1 MIFSK
6 ELTAEE
12 FNPDVIL
19 NSGQVFRMKRET
31 AGADGTPDTYSACSG
46 DNDIYFYL
54 NKDTD
59 TWDFVCEEE
68 QWDFWQRYFDF
79 ETDYVKFNKAIR
91 TSQDKFLKESLKD
104 SFGMR
109 ILRQDLWEVFISY
122 VISQNNNIPKI
133 KKSIQILCDR
143 YSDGIH
149 FPKPETLAFI
159 HEAELMDGTA
169 LGYRADYIIG
179 ISKSVVEGKLNIE
192 AISQLPYDQ
201 AFKALLEIKG
211 IGPKVA
217 NCIMLYGFHF
227 MESYP
232 IDTWMKKIIKEDYME
247 YTQNEYLEYINST
260 YPGFQGYVQ
269 QLQFYHKRRGAAK
282 K

>member
-1 MIFSK
+1 MVFSK
-6 ELTAEE
+6 SLSAEE
-12 FNPDVIL
+12 FNPEVIM

-31 AGADGTPDTYSACSG
+31 PGADGMPDTYSACSG
-46 DNDIYFYL
+46 DNDVYFYL
-54 NKDTD
+54 NKEND
-59 TWDFVCEEE
+59 TWDFVCEED

-79 ETDYVKFNKAIR
+79 GTDYVAFNDSVRA
-91 TSQDKFLKESLKD
+91 SSDKFLKESLMD

-122 VISQNNNIPKI
+122 IISQNNNIPKI
-133 KKSIQILCDR
+133 KKSIQVLCDR

-149 FPKPETLAFI
+149 FPKPEVLAFI
-159 HEAELMDGTA
+159 PESELMDGTA

-179 ISKSVVEGKLNIE
+179 VSKGVLDGSINLEQM
-192 AISQLPYDQ
+192 ASLPYEEAYDSLI
-201 AFKALLEIKG
+201 KIKG

-232 IDTWMKKIIKEDYME
+232 IDTWMKKIITEDYSS
-247 YTQNEYLEYINST
+247 YSKDEYLNYINES
-260 YPGFQGYVQ
+260 YSGFQGYIQ
-269 QLQFYHKRRGAAK
+269 QLQFYHKRK
-282 K
+282 KK

>member
-6 ELTAEE
+6 SLTAEE
-12 FNPDVIL
+12 FNPEVIM
-19 NSGQVFRMKRET
+19 NSGQVFRMKKET
-31 AGADGTPDTYSACSG
+31 NGTDGIPDTYSACSG

-54 NKDTD
+54 NTKND
-59 TWDFVCEEE
+59 TWDFVCEED

-79 ETDYVKFNKAIR
+79 DTDYVAYNNKIR
-91 TSQDKFLKESLKD
+91 KSSDKFLKDALKD

-133 KKSIQILCDR
+133 KKSIQILCER

-149 FPKPETLAFI
+149 FPKPEVLAFVP
-159 HEAELMDGTA
+159 ETELMDGTA

-179 ISKSVVEGKLNIE
+179 ISKAVMEGRLDIE
-192 AISQLPYDQ
+192 AISQLPYEQ
-201 AFKALLEIKG
+201 AYEKLLEIKG

-232 IDTWMKKIIKEDYME
+232 IDTWMKKIINEDYKD
-247 YTQNEYLEYINST
+247 YSKNDYLEYINSS
-260 YPGFQGYVQ
+260 YGGFLGYVQ
-269 QLQFYHKRRGAAK
+269 QLQFYHKRK
-282 K
+282 TK

>member
-1 MIFSK
+1 MVFSK
-6 ELTAEE
+6 CLTAEE
-12 FNPDVIL
+12 FNPEVIM
-19 NSGQVFRMKRET
+19 NSGQVFRMKKET
-31 AGADGTPDTYSACSG
+31 KGADGIPDTYSACSG
-46 DNDIYFYL
+46 DNDVYFYL
-54 NKDTD
+54 NKELD
-59 TWDFVCEEE
+59 TWEFVCEEN
-68 QWDFWQRYFDF
+68 QWKFWQNYFDF
-79 ETDYVKFNKAIR
+79 ETDYVAYNNIIR
-91 TSQDKFLKESLKD
+91 KSDDGFLKDALKD

-133 KKSIQILCDR
+133 KKSIQTLCDR

-149 FPKPETLAFI
+149 FPKPEVLACI
-159 HEAELMDGTA
+159 PEQELMDGTA

-179 ISKSVVEGKLNIE
+179 ISKRILEGSLDIE
-192 AISQLPYDQ
+192 KISKLPYEE
-201 AFKALLEIKG
+201 AYNELLKIKG
-211 IGPKVA
+211 VGPKVA

-232 IDTWMKKIIKEDYME
+232 IDTWMKKIISEDYSS
-247 YTQNEYLEYINST
+247 YSKDSYLKYISET

-269 QLQFYHKRRGAAK
+269 QLQFYHKRK

>member
-1 MIFSK
+1 MVFSK
-6 ELTAEE
+6 KLTAEE
-12 FNPDVIL
+12 FNPEVIM

-31 AGADGTPDTYSACSG
+31 KGADGMPDTYSACSG

-54 NKDTD
+54 NKESD
-59 TWDFVCEEE
+59 TWDFACEEN
-68 QWDFWQRYFDF
+68 QWDFWQSYFDF
-79 ETDYVKFNKAIR
+79 ATDYVAFNDKIR
-91 TSQDKFLKESLKD
+91 KSDDKFLKDALKD

-133 KKSIQILCDR
+133 KKSIQVLCDR

-149 FPKPETLAFI
+149 FPKAETLAYVP
-159 HEAELMDGTA
+159 EAELMDGTA

-179 ISKSVVEGKLNIE
+179 ISKQVLAGSLDIKNISE
-192 AISQLPYDQ
+192 MSYDS
-201 AFKALLEIKG
+201 AMASLLKIKG

-232 IDTWMKKIIKEDYME
+232 IDTWMKKIISEDYSG
-247 YTQNEYLEYINST
+247 YTKDEYLSYINEK
-260 YPGFQGYVQ
+260 YAGYQGYVQ
-269 QLQFYHKRRGAAK
+269 QLQFYHKRK

>member
-6 ELTAEE
+6 SLTAEE
-12 FNPDVIL
+12 FNPEVIM
-19 NSGQVFRMKRET
+19 NSGQVFRMKKET
-31 AGADGTPDTYSACSG
+31 NGADGIPDTYSACSG

-54 NKDTD
+54 NTKND
-59 TWDFVCEEE
+59 TWDFVCEED

-79 ETDYVKFNKAIR
+79 DTDYVTYNNKIR
-91 TSQDKFLKESLKD
+91 KSSDKFLKDALKD

-133 KKSIQILCDR
+133 KKSIQILCER

-149 FPKPETLAFI
+149 FPKPEVLAFVP
-159 HEAELMDGTA
+159 ETELMDGTA

-179 ISKSVVEGKLNIE
+179 ISKAVMEGRLDIE
-192 AISQLPYDQ
+192 AISQLPYEQ
-201 AFKALLEIKG
+201 AYEKLLEIKG

-227 MESYP
+227 MESYL
-232 IDTWMKKIIKEDYME
+232 IDTWMKKIINEDYKD
-247 YTQNEYLEYINST
+247 YSKNDYLEYINSS
-260 YPGFQGYVQ
+260 YGGFLGYVQ
-269 QLQFYHKRRGAAK
+269 QLQFYHKRK
-282 K
+282 TK

>member
-6 ELTAEE
+6 KLSAEE
-12 FNPDVIL
+12 FNPEVIM

-31 AGADGTPDTYSACSG
+31 KGADGMPDTYSACSG
-46 DNDIYFYL
+46 CYDVYFYL
-54 NKDTD
+54 NSKTD
-59 TWDFVCEEE
+59 EWDFACDKNA
-68 QWDFWQRYFDF
+68 WNFWQQYFDF
-79 ETDYVKFNKAIR
+79 ATDYVKFNDDIR
-91 TSQDKFLKESLKD
+91 KSNDLFLKDALKD

-133 KKSIQILCDR
+133 KKSIQTLCDR

-149 FPKPETLAFI
+149 FPQPEDLAYI
-159 HEAELMDGTA
+159 PESELMNGTA

-179 ISKSVVEGKLNIE
+179 ISKAVVEGSLNIKE
-192 AISQLPYDQ
+192 ISQLPYEQ
-201 AFKALLEIKG
+201 AYKSLLTIKG

-232 IDTWMKKIIKEDYME
+232 IDTWMKKIITEDYAQ
-247 YTQNEYLEYINST
+247 YSQKEYLEYINNT

-269 QLQFYHKRRGAAK
+269 QLQFYHKRNLR
-282 K
+282 

>member
-1 MIFSK
+1 MVFK
-6 ELTAEE
+6 KNLTAEE
-12 FNPDVIL
+12 FNPEIIM

-31 AGADGTPDTYSACSG
+31 KGADGMPDTYSACSG
-46 DNDIYFYL
+46 DNDVYFYL
-54 NKDTD
+54 NKDED
-59 TWDFVCEEE
+59 VWEFVCEEN

-79 ETDYVKFNKAIR
+79 ETDYVKYNELIR
-91 TSQDKFLKESLKD
+91 GGNDKFLKESLMD
-104 SFGMR
+104 AFGMR

-159 HEAELMDGTA
+159 PEAELMDGTA

-179 ISKSVVEGKLNIE
+179 ISKQVVEGQLDILK
-192 AISQLPYDQ
+192 ISQMSYADGYG
-201 AFKALLEIKG
+201 ALLKIKG

-232 IDTWMKKIIKEDYME
+232 IDTWMKKIITEDYSN
-247 YTQNEYLEYINST
+247 YNKNDYLEYINGS
-260 YPGFQGYVQ
+260 YSGFQGYVQ
-269 QLQFYHKRRGAAK
+269 QLQFYHKRNK
-282 K
+282 

>member
-1 MIFSK
+1 MVFNK
-6 ELTAEE
+6 KLTAEQ
-12 FNPDVIL
+12 FNPEVIM

-31 AGADGTPDTYSACSG
+31 KGADGTPDTYSACSG
-46 DNDIYFYL
+46 DNDVYFYL
-54 NKDTD
+54 NTDTD
-59 TWDFVCEEE
+59 CWDFVCEKE

-79 ETDYVKFNKAIR
+79 ETDYVKYNDLIR
-91 TSQDKFLKESLKD
+91 KSNDKFLKDALKD

-133 KKSIQILCDR
+133 KKSIQTLCDR

-149 FPKPETLAFI
+149 FPKPQVLAFI
-159 HEAELMDGTA
+159 PEAELMDGTA

-179 ISKSVVEGKLNIE
+179 ISKQVVEGSLDIKK
-192 AISQLPYDQ
+192 ISEMEYDD
-201 AFKALLEIKG
+201 AMNNLLKIKG

-232 IDTWMKKIIKEDYME
+232 IDTWMKKIISEDYSS
-247 YTQNEYLEYINST
+247 YSKNDYLDYINSS

-269 QLQFYHKRRGAAK
+269 QLQFYHKRNK
-282 K
+282 

>member
-1 MIFSK
+1 MVFTK
-6 ELTAEE
+6 QLTAEE
-12 FNPDVIL
+12 FNPEVIM

-31 AGADGTPDTYSACSG
+31 VGADGMPDTYSAYSG
-46 DNDIYFYL
+46 DNDVYFYL
-54 NKDTD
+54 NKETD
-59 TWDFVCEEE
+59 MWDFVCQES
-68 QWDFWQRYFDF
+68 QWDFWQNYFDF
-79 ETDYVKFNKAIR
+79 STDYTAFNDAIR
-91 TSQDKFLKESLKD
+91 KSQDRFLKDALKD

-133 KKSIQILCDR
+133 KKSIQTLSDR

-149 FPKPETLAFI
+149 FPKPDVLAYI
-159 HEAELMDGTA
+159 PQDELTNGTA

-179 ISKSVVEGKLNIE
+179 ISKAVCEGALDIE
-192 AISQLPYDQ
+192 AISRLDYQE
-201 AFKALLEIKG
+201 ALNSLLDIKG

-232 IDTWMKKIIKEDYME
+232 IDTWMKKIISEDYKDYSKESYMS
-247 YTQNEYLEYINST
+247 YINENYS
-260 YPGFQGYVQ
+260 GFQGYVQ
-269 QLQFYHKRRGAAK
+269 QLQFYHKRK

>member
-6 ELTAEE
+6 KLTAEE
-12 FNPDVIL
+12 FNPEVIM

-31 AGADGTPDTYSACSG
+31 KGADGMPDTYSACSG

-54 NKDTD
+54 NKETD
-59 TWDFVCEEE
+59 EWDFACDENS
-68 QWDFWQRYFDF
+68 WNFWKQYFDF
-79 ETDYVKFNKAIR
+79 DTDYVKFNDDIR
-91 TSQDKFLKESLKD
+91 QSNDKFLKNALKD

-143 YSDGIH
+143 YSDGVH
-149 FPKPETLAFI
+149 FPKAEKLAYI
-159 HEAELMDGTA
+159 PEAELMDGTA

-179 ISKSVVEGKLNIE
+179 ISKAVVEGSLDIK
-192 AISQLPYDQ
+192 AISQLPYEE
-201 AFKALLEIKG
+201 AYKSLLAVKG

-232 IDTWMKKIIKEDYME
+232 IDTWMKKIITEDYSQ
-247 YTQNEYLEYINST
+247 YSQKEYLDYVNST

-269 QLQFYHKRRGAAK
+269 QLQFYHKRNSK
-282 K
+282 

>member
-1 MIFSK
+1 MVFNK
-6 ELTAEE
+6 KLTAEQ
-12 FNPDVIL
+12 FNPEVIM

-31 AGADGTPDTYSACSG
+31 KGADGTPDTYSACSG
-46 DNDIYFYL
+46 DNDVYFYL
-54 NKDTD
+54 NTDTD
-59 TWDFVCEEE
+59 CWDFVCDKE

-79 ETDYVKFNKAIR
+79 ETDYVKYNDLIR
-91 TSQDKFLKESLKD
+91 KSNDKFLKDALKD

-133 KKSIQILCDR
+133 KKSIQTLCDR

-149 FPKPETLAFI
+149 FPKPQVLAFI
-159 HEAELMDGTA
+159 PEAELMDGTA

-179 ISKSVVEGKLNIE
+179 ISKQVVEGSLDIKK
-192 AISQLPYDQ
+192 ISEMEYDD
-201 AFKALLEIKG
+201 AMNNLLKIKG

-232 IDTWMKKIIKEDYME
+232 IDTWMKKIISEDYSS
-247 YTQNEYLEYINST
+247 YSKNDYLDYINSS

-269 QLQFYHKRRGAAK
+269 QLQFYHKRNK
-282 K
+282 

>member
-1 MIFSK
+1 MVFSK
-6 ELTAEE
+6 KLTAEE
-12 FNPDVIL
+12 FNPEVIM

-31 AGADGTPDTYSACSG
+31 KGADGMPDTYSACSG
-46 DNDIYFYL
+46 DNDVYFYL
-54 NKDTD
+54 NKEKD
-59 TWDFVCEEE
+59 TWDFACEEN
-68 QWDFWQRYFDF
+68 QWDFWQNYFDF
-79 ETDYVKFNKAIR
+79 KTDYIKYNNLIR
-91 TSQDKFLKESLKD
+91 KSDDKFLKEALMD

-133 KKSIQILCDR
+133 KKSIQCLCDR

-149 FPKPETLAFI
+149 FPKAEVLAYIPES
-159 HEAELMDGTA
+159 ELMDGTA

-179 ISKSVVEGKLNIE
+179 IAKQVVEGSLDIE
-192 AISQLPYDQ
+192 KISMQPYD
-201 AFKALLEIKG
+201 KAMESLLKIKG

-232 IDTWMKKIIKEDYME
+232 IDTWMKKIIAEDYS
-247 YTQNEYLEYINST
+247 YYSKNDYLEYINGNYS
-260 YPGFQGYVQ
+260 GFQGYVQ
-269 QLQFYHKRRGAAK
+269 QLQFYHKRNK
-282 K
+282 

>member
-1 MIFSK
+1 MVFSK
-6 ELTAEE
+6 KLTAEE
-12 FNPDVIL
+12 FNPEIIM

-31 AGADGTPDTYSACSG
+31 KGADGMPDTYSACSG

-54 NKDTD
+54 NKEKDS
-59 TWDFVCEEE
+59 WDFACEEN
-68 QWDFWQRYFDF
+68 QWGFWQKYFDF
-79 ETDYVKFNKAIR
+79 DTDYVKYNELIR
-91 TSQDKFLKESLKD
+91 KSSDKFLKEALMD

-133 KKSIQILCDR
+133 KKSIQCLCDR

-149 FPKPETLAFI
+149 FPKPEVLAYI
-159 HEAELMDGTA
+159 PEAELMDGTA

-179 ISKSVVEGKLNIE
+179 ISKQVVEGSLDIK
-192 AISQLPYDQ
+192 AISQLPYQD
-201 AFKALLEIKG
+201 AMAALLKIKG

-232 IDTWMKKIIKEDYME
+232 IDTWMKKIITEDYSS
-247 YTQNEYLEYINST
+247 YSKDEYLKYINES
-260 YPGFQGYVQ
+260 YAGFQGYVQ
-269 QLQFYHKRRGAAK
+269 QLQFYHKRNK
-282 K
+282 

>member
-1 MIFSK
+1 MVFSK
-6 ELTAEE
+6 SLSAEE
-12 FNPDVIL
+12 FNPEVIM

-31 AGADGTPDTYSACSG
+31 PGAHGMPDTYSACSG
-46 DNDIYFYL
+46 DNDVYFYL
-54 NKDTD
+54 NKDNY
-59 TWDFVCEEE
+59 TWDFVCKEA

-79 ETDYVKFNKAIR
+79 ETDYVSFNDSVRA
-91 TSQDKFLKESLKD
+91 SSDKFLKESLMD

-122 VISQNNNIPKI
+122 IISQNNNIPKI
-133 KKSIQILCDR
+133 KKSIQVLCDR

-149 FPKPETLAFI
+149 FPKPDVLAFI
-159 HEAELMDGTA
+159 PETELMDGTA

-179 ISKSVVEGKLNIE
+179 VSKGVLDGSIDLEKISSLQYDE
-192 AISQLPYDQ
+192 AYN
-201 AFKALLEIKG
+201 ALIKIKG

-232 IDTWMKKIIKEDYME
+232 IDTWMKKIITEDYSS
-247 YTQNEYLEYINST
+247 YSKDEYLNYINES
-260 YPGFQGYVQ
+260 YSGFQGYIQ
-269 QLQFYHKRRGAAK
+269 QLQFYHKRK
-282 K
+282 KK

>member
-6 ELTAEE
+6 SLTAEE
-12 FNPDVIL
+12 FNPEVIM
-19 NSGQVFRMKRET
+19 NSGQVFRMKKET
-31 AGADGTPDTYSACSG
+31 IGKDGFPDTYSACSG
-46 DNDIYFYL
+46 DNDVCFYL
-54 NKDTD
+54 NKETD
-59 TWDFVCEEE
+59 TWDFVCEES
-68 QWDFWQRYFDF
+68 QWGFWQNYFDF
-79 ETDYVKFNKAIR
+79 DTDYVKYNDAIR
-91 TSQDKFLKESLKD
+91 NSNDIFLNDALKE

-149 FPKPETLAFI
+149 FPGADVLSSIPLE
-159 HEAELMDGTA
+159 ELENGTA
-169 LGYRADYIIG
+169 LGYRADYINK
-179 ISKSVVEGKLNIE
+179 ISKAVANNELDIKR
-192 AISQLPYDQ
+192 ISQKPYND
-201 AFKALLEIKG
+201 AMADLLAIRG

-232 IDTWMKKIIKEDYME
+232 IDTWMKKIISEDYGNYSKDE
-247 YTQNEYLEYINST
+247 YMNYINSS
-260 YPGFQGYVQ
+260 YSGYQGYVQ
-269 QLQFYHKRRGAAK
+269 QLQFYYKRKRK
-282 K
+282 

>member
-6 ELTAEE
+6 SLTAEE
-12 FNPDVIL
+12 FNPEVIM
-19 NSGQVFRMKRET
+19 NSGQVFRMKKET
-31 AGADGTPDTYSACSG
+31 NGADGIPDTYSACSG

-54 NKDTD
+54 NTKND
-59 TWDFVCEEE
+59 TWDFVCEED

-79 ETDYVKFNKAIR
+79 DTDYVAYNNKIR
-91 TSQDKFLKESLKD
+91 KSSDKYLKDALKD

-133 KKSIQILCDR
+133 KKSIQILCER

-149 FPKPETLAFI
+149 FPKPEVLAFVP
-159 HEAELMDGTA
+159 ETELMDGTA

-179 ISKSVVEGKLNIE
+179 ISKAVMEGRLDIE
-192 AISQLPYDQ
+192 AISQLPYGQ
-201 AFKALLEIKG
+201 AYEKLLEIKG

-232 IDTWMKKIIKEDYME
+232 IDTWMKKIINEDYKD
-247 YTQNEYLEYINST
+247 YSKNDYLEYINSS
-260 YPGFQGYVQ
+260 YGGFQGYVQ
-269 QLQFYHKRRGAAK
+269 QLQFYHKRK
-282 K
+282 TK

>member
-1 MIFSK
+1 MVFSK
-6 ELTAEE
+6 KLTAEQ
-12 FNPDVIL
+12 FNPEVIM

-31 AGADGTPDTYSACSG
+31 KGADGTPNTYSACSG
-46 DNDIYFYL
+46 DNDVYFYL
-54 NKDTD
+54 NTDTD
-59 TWDFVCEEE
+59 CWDFVCEEE

-79 ETDYVKFNKAIR
+79 ETDYVKYNDLIR
-91 TSQDKFLKESLKD
+91 KSNDKFLKDALKD

-133 KKSIQILCDR
+133 KKSIQTLCDR

-149 FPKPETLAFI
+149 FPKPQVLAFI
-159 HEAELMDGTA
+159 PEAELMDGTA

-179 ISKSVVEGKLNIE
+179 ISKQVVEGNLDIKKISEMEYDE
-192 AISQLPYDQ
+192 AMNN
-201 AFKALLEIKG
+201 LLKIKG

-232 IDTWMKKIIKEDYME
+232 IDTWMKKIISEDYSS
-247 YTQNEYLEYINST
+247 YSKNDYLDYINSS

-269 QLQFYHKRRGAAK
+269 QLQFYHKRNK
-282 K
+282 

>member
-1 MIFSK
+1 MVFNK
-6 ELTAEE
+6 KLTAEQ
-12 FNPDVIL
+12 FNPEVIM

-31 AGADGTPDTYSACSG
+31 KGADGTPDTYSACSG
-46 DNDIYFYL
+46 DNDVYFYL
-54 NKDTD
+54 NTDTD
-59 TWDFVCEEE
+59 CWDFVCEEE

-79 ETDYVKFNKAIR
+79 ETDYVKYNDLIR
-91 TSQDKFLKESLKD
+91 KSNDKFLKDALKD

-133 KKSIQILCDR
+133 KKSIQTLCDR

-149 FPKPETLAFI
+149 FPKPQVLAFI
-159 HEAELMDGTA
+159 PEAELMDGTA

-179 ISKSVVEGKLNIE
+179 ISKQVVEGSLDIKK
-192 AISQLPYDQ
+192 ISEMEYDD
-201 AFKALLEIKG
+201 AMNNLLKIKG

-232 IDTWMKKIIKEDYME
+232 IDTWMKKIISEDYSS
-247 YTQNEYLEYINST
+247 YSKNDYLDYINSS

-269 QLQFYHKRRGAAK
+269 QLQFYHKRNK
-282 K
+282 

>member
-1 MIFSK
+1 MVFSRK
-6 ELTAEE
+6 LEAEE
-12 FNPDVIL
+12 FNPEVIM
-19 NSGQVFRMKRET
+19 NSGQVFRMQVET
-31 AGADGTPDTYSACSG
+31 KGADGIPDTYSAYSG
-46 DNDIYFYL
+46 DNDVVFYL

-59 TWDFVCEEE
+59 QWDFVCKES
-68 QWDFWQRYFDF
+68 QWDFWQNYFDF
-79 ETDYVKFNKAIR
+79 DTDYRRFNNTIR
-91 TSQDKFLKESLKD
+91 KSDDQFLKDALKD

-122 VISQNNNIPKI
+122 LISQNNNIPKI

-149 FPKPETLAFI
+149 FPAAQVLAYVPEEELA
-159 HEAELMDGTA
+159 DGTA
-169 LGYRADYIIG
+169 LGYRASYI
-179 ISKSVVEGKLNIE
+179 SSVAGAVCDGKLDIE
-192 AISQLPYDQ
+192 SISRLSYDE
-201 AFKALLEIKG
+201 AYAALIQIKG

-232 IDTWMKKIIKEDYME
+232 IDTWMKKIISEDYSK
-247 YTQNEYLEYINST
+247 YSRDEYLSYINT
-260 YPGFQGYVQ
+260 AYLGYQGYVQ
-269 QLQFYHKRRGAAK
+269 QLQFYHKRK

>member
-6 ELTAEE
+6 SLTAEE
-12 FNPDVIL
+12 FNPEVIM

-31 AGADGTPDTYSACSG
+31 NGADGIPDTYSACSG

-54 NKDTD
+54 NTKND
-59 TWDFVCEEE
+59 TWDFVCEED

-79 ETDYVKFNKAIR
+79 DTDYVAYNNKIR
-91 TSQDKFLKESLKD
+91 KSSDKFLKDALKD

-133 KKSIQILCDR
+133 KKSIQILCER

-149 FPKPETLAFI
+149 FPKPEILAFVP
-159 HEAELMDGTA
+159 ETELMDGTA

-179 ISKSVVEGKLNIE
+179 ISKAVMEGRLDIE
-192 AISQLPYDQ
+192 AISQLPYEQ
-201 AFKALLEIKG
+201 AYEKLLEIKG

-232 IDTWMKKIIKEDYME
+232 IDTWMKKIINEDYKD
-247 YTQNEYLEYINST
+247 YSKNDYLEYINSS
-260 YPGFQGYVQ
+260 YGGFQGYVQ
-269 QLQFYHKRRGAAK
+269 QLQFYHKRK
-282 K
+282 TK

>member
-1 MIFSK
+1 MVFSK
-6 ELTAEE
+6 KLTPEE
-12 FNPDVIL
+12 FNPEVIM

-31 AGADGTPDTYSACSG
+31 KGADGMPDTYSACSG

-54 NKDTD
+54 NTEKD
-59 TWDFVCEEE
+59 TWDFVCDEN

-79 ETDYVKFNKAIR
+79 DTDYVAFNNEIR
-91 TSQDKFLKESLKD
+91 KYEDKFLKDALKD

-109 ILRQDLWEVFISY
+109 ILKQDLWEVFISY

-149 FPKPETLAFI
+149 FPKAETLAYI
-159 HEAELMDGTA
+159 PEAELMDGTA

-179 ISKSVVEGKLNIE
+179 ISKKVVAGELDIE
-192 AISQLPYDQ
+192 KISKLPYEE
-201 AFKALLEIKG
+201 AYSKLLEIKG

-232 IDTWMKKIIKEDYME
+232 IDTWMKKIITEDYSE
-247 YTQNEYLEYINST
+247 YTKEKYLEYINKT
-260 YPGFQGYVQ
+260 YAGYQGYVQ
-269 QLQFYHKRRGAAK
+269 QLQFYHKRK
-282 K
+282 KK

>member
-1 MIFSK
+1 MVFSK
-6 ELTAEE
+6 SLSAEE
-12 FNPDVIL
+12 FNPEVIM

-31 AGADGTPDTYSACSG
+31 PGADGMPDTYSACSG
-46 DNDIYFYL
+46 DNDVYFYL
-54 NKDTD
+54 NKEND
-59 TWDFVCEEE
+59 TWDFVCEED

-79 ETDYVKFNKAIR
+79 GTDYVAFNDSVRASSDR
-91 TSQDKFLKESLKD
+91 FLKESLMD

-122 VISQNNNIPKI
+122 IISQNNNIPKI
-133 KKSIQILCDR
+133 KKSIQVLCDR

-149 FPKPETLAFI
+149 FPKPEVLAFI
-159 HEAELMDGTA
+159 PESELMDGTA

-179 ISKSVVEGKLNIE
+179 VSKGVLDGSINLEQM
-192 AISQLPYDQ
+192 ASLPYEEAYDSLI
-201 AFKALLEIKG
+201 KIKG

-232 IDTWMKKIIKEDYME
+232 IDTWMKKIITEDYSS
-247 YTQNEYLEYINST
+247 YSKDEYLNYINES
-260 YPGFQGYVQ
+260 YSGFQGYIQ
-269 QLQFYHKRRGAAK
+269 QLQFYHKRK
-282 K
+282 KK

>member
-1 MIFSK
+1 MVFSK
-6 ELTAEE
+6 KFTPEE
-12 FNPDVIL
+12 FNPEVIM

-31 AGADGTPDTYSACSG
+31 KGADGMPDTYSACSG

-54 NKDTD
+54 NTEKD
-59 TWDFVCEEE
+59 TWDFVCDEN

-79 ETDYVKFNKAIR
+79 DTDYVAFNNEIR
-91 TSQDKFLKESLKD
+91 KYEDKFLKDALKD

-149 FPKPETLAFI
+149 FPKAETLAYI
-159 HEAELMDGTA
+159 PETELMDGTA

-179 ISKSVVEGKLNIE
+179 ISKKVVAGELDIE
-192 AISQLPYDQ
+192 KISKLPYEE
-201 AFKALLEIKG
+201 AYSKLLEIKG

-232 IDTWMKKIIKEDYME
+232 IDTWMKKIISEDYKD
-247 YTQNEYLEYINST
+247 YSKNDYLDYINCS
-260 YPGFQGYVQ
+260 YDGFQGYVQ
-269 QLQFYHKRRGAAK
+269 QLQFYHKRK
-282 K
+282 TK